1 MNQNIYKESI
11 VVIGPVGVGKT
22 TVSTRLG
29 EVNRMPV
36 IITDLLKHCPKDLGG
51 VYLKRSQVRSRIN
64 ELKDELEYNPSCDKY
79 KITKE
84 LRQLNNDMWVMDKQV
99 EMRLLLPNVKN
110 FADFGFKPEV
120 SVYLREKFGDVAW
133 HYYQKQ
139 FEVKFMQDLINN
151 LPKPCVIDM
160 GGGLPISLDE
170 EYEKLDKE
178 FRSIDE
184 KLYLE
189 NFDLEGVNFEA
200 IKTMLE
206 PFKNVIELQLPTDY
220 KNFDSRASHDPLNDV
235 YLATSQ
241 YGDLAKKSIN
251 VGGLFS
257 ENKLNDR
264 ALDGIVRVINKHV
277 QSEELEM

>member
-11 VVIGPVGVGKT
+11 IVIGPVGVGKS
-22 TVSTRLG
+22 TVSRRLG

-51 VYLKRSQVRSRIN
+51 IYLQRSKIRTRIN
-64 ELKDELEYNPSCDKY
+64 ELKDDIEYNSKCDKY
-79 KITKE
+79 KANKE
-84 LRQLNNDMWVMDKQV
+84 LRKLNNDMWVLDKQV
-99 EMRLLLPNVKN
+99 EMRMLLPNVKN
-110 FADFGFKPEV
+110 FSDFGFKPEV
-120 SVYLREKFGDVAW
+120 SVYLRERFGDVAW

-139 FEVKFMQDLINN
+139 FENKFMQDLINN

-170 EYEKLDKE
+170 EYVKLDKE

-184 KLYLE
+184 KLYLQ
-189 NFDLEGVNFEA
+189 NFDLDGINFEI

-206 PFKNVIELQLPTDY
+206 PFKNVVELELSTDY
-220 KNFDSRASHDPLNDV
+220 KKYDSRASRDPLNDV
-235 YLATSQ
+235 YLSTKQ
-241 YGDLAKKSIN
+241 YGQLAKKTIN
-251 VGGLFS
+251 ASGLFS
-257 ENKLNDR
+257 EDKLNDR

-277 QSEELEM
+277 QSEDLEM